1 MRHGNKIKH
10 LGRKSEHRKALL
22 SNLASSLITH
32 KHIITTTAKAKA
44 LRVFIEPLITKSKL
58 NTTHSR
64 RIVFSYLRDKDAV
77 DTLFSDVAAKVA
89 TRPGGYTR
97 IIKLEP
103 RRGDAAE
110 MALIELVDF
119 SLTSGVSG
127 DSTEAKSTAPK
138 KRTRRGG
145 AAKKQAD
152 TTSTA
157 DKPKVATKKTAAP
170 KSSGGSNAPKIRQRK
185 SGGA

>member
-1 MRHGNKIKH
+1 MRHGNKINH

-22 SNLASSLITH
+22 SNMASSLIEH

-44 LRVFIEPLITKSKL
+44 LRVFIEPLISKSK
-58 NTTHSR
+58 NNNTHSR

-77 DTLFSDVAAKVA
+77 STLFDIVAPKVA
-89 TRPGGYTR
+89 SRPGGYTR

-119 SLTSGVSG
+119 SLSSGSASEG
-127 DSTEAKSTAPK
+127 AETKTAAPK
-138 KRTRRGG
+138 KRTRRGSS
-145 AAKKQAD
+145 KKTTD
-152 TTSTA
+152 GGTST
-157 DKPKVATKKTAAP
+157 DKPKVENKKAPAP
-170 KSSGGSNAPKIRQRK
+170 KSSTSSNAPKIRQRK

>member
-1 MRHGNKIKH
+1 MRHGNKLNR
-10 LGRKSEHRKALL
+10 LGRKSEHRKALF
-22 SNLASSLITH
+22 SNMASSLIEH

-44 LRVFIEPLITKSKL
+44 LRVFIEPLITKSKD

-64 RIVFSYLRDKDAV
+64 RIVFSSLRDKDAV
-77 DTLFSDVAAKVA
+77 TTLFNDVAPKVA

-103 RRGDAAE
+103 RRGDAAD

-119 SLTSGVSG
+119 SSTS
-127 DSTEAKSTAPK
+127 DSTTGAADTHATAP
-138 KRTRRGG
+138 KRTRRSKTKKSDG
-145 AAKKQAD
+145 APG
-152 TTSTA
+152 T
-157 DKPKVATKKTAAP
+157 DKPKMENKKPSSP
-170 KSSGGSNAPKIRQRK
+170 KGSGGANTPKIRQRK